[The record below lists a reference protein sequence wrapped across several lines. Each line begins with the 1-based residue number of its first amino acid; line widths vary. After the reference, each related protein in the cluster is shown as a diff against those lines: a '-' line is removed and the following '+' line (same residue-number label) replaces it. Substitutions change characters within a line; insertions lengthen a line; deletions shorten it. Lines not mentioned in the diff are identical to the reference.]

1 MIAQHPSTCRLGDLA
16 GRFWFSRALAAAAAV
31 LCSVCLADSATVIWT
46 GSGDGVSWHQA
57 ANWSNNILPSA
68 SDDAVIG
75 GVATTVTIMVAS
87 NVTVQSIQSSASLN
101 VAGGNV
107 SLTKGGSQ
115 IAGDFIVAAGRSLT
129 VSGPETRF
137 TALGSS
143 TIDGAGLYAKNGAVL
158 ELPGIG
164 QAAHTGNFDM
174 IWRAEGAGSRLVF
187 PALTNLAGFASGS
200 WWRIQ
205 AYTGGRIEL
214 PALTAITNG
223 WFQVYADGT
232 GAAVD
237 LSALTAF
244 EPSRTDHYL
253 LLEARN
259 NGSVLL
265 PQLTD
270 GSNVVLVL
278 RSGGTIPVGQLT
290 RLQQA
295 TLDGVS
301 VAFSSLATVDDTS
314 LYLQNGAVLELPGIG
329 QAAHTG

>member
-31 LCSVCLADSATVIWT
+31 LCWAWTGHSATVLWT

-187 PALTNLAGFASGS
+187 PALTNLAG
-200 WWRIQ
+200 
-205 AYTGGRIEL
+205 
-214 PALTAITNG
+214 
-223 WFQVYADGT
+223 
-232 GAAVD
+232 
-237 LSALTAF
+237 
-244 EPSRTDHYL
+244 
-253 LLEARN
+253 
-259 NGSVLL
+259 
-265 PQLTD
+265 
-270 GSNVVLVL
+270 
-278 RSGGTIPVGQLT
+278 
-290 RLQQA
+290 
-295 TLDGVS
+295 
-301 VAFSSLATVDDTS
+301 
-314 LYLQNGAVLELPGIG
+314 
-329 QAAHTG
+329 